1 MRESLFLCPLAALL
15 AVTTADAAT
24 LYVSPTGTET
34 DDCATRATA
43 CSLGAAAST
52 AVAGDTVVLMDGIY
66 YDALYVVNSGTSNA
80 WITFEADQCA
90 TPIIEGE
97 GSGPNDDTQTS
108 GVGSSEAEYVRF
120 RGIVARGWNIGFG
133 NGWADGT
140 DSDEVSNGHWEIEN
154 CISYSNG
161 RTGFTFFSAEGFY
174 LKNSIAAHN
183 GSSVLHSWSSGV
195 TLFEAMGTGNTVE
208 GTVSFENTDAERHTD
223 GSGFIVDE
231 ESNNATFIN
240 NIAFGNGGSCLRLT
254 KSSGTRFINNTC
266 YHNSQ
271 FGSLATG
278 PGNPGELYFTN
289 GGVTQQNVT
298 FMNNVIAG
306 TGQSPAGPDPVV
318 NQPPSGWMNNVVTTG
333 SVSFF
338 TDPDGTNPSFVPA
351 NGAGELIGAGSN
363 GNGAP
368 TNDIGFD
375 PRCIVKRNPV
385 MVGAVAAES
394 WWQYDVDIEYIQSIG
409 GVAACFNAS
418 SRSGTP
424 DIGAYNSG
432 DVTTVTPG
440 SCIPIE
446 PDPTGGAGGMAGAAG
461 AGGGGTG
468 GTGTGGLDGVG
479 GSGTGGLVGA
489 GGSGTGG
496 LVGAGGTGTG
506 GLVGAGG
513 TGTGGAVGVGGTGTG
528 GLVGAGGTGTG
539 GAVGVGGTGT
549 GGTGTGG
556 LVGAGGADTAI
567 GGAGTGVGGALN
579 AGVGGAGPAAAT
591 STGGAGPVG
600 LGGGAGLEPD
610 SAEPAGDDAGC
621 SCRVAPAPNH
631 RGLLAALGF
640 LGLGLLARRR
650 RARI

>member
-1 MRESLFLCPLAALL
+1 MRKSHFLCPLAALL
-15 AVTTADAAT
+15 AASTASAAT
-24 LYVSPTGTET
+24 LYVSPSGTET
-34 DDCATRATA
+34 SDCATRATA
-43 CSLGAAAST
+43 CSLATAASS

-66 YDALYVVNSGTSNA
+66 YEALYVVNSGTSNA
-80 WITFEADQCA
+80 WITFEADECA
-90 TPIIEGE
+90 TPILEGD
-97 GSGPNDDTQTS
+97 GAGPNDDTQTT
-108 GVGSSEAEYVRF
+108 GVGSAEAEYVRF
-120 RGIVARGWNIGFG
+120 VGIVSRGWNIGFG

-174 LKNSIAAHN
+174 LKNSISAHN

-208 GTVSFENTDAERHTD
+208 STISFENTDAERHTD

-231 ESNNATFIN
+231 ESNDATFIN
-240 NIAFGNGGSCLRLT
+240 NIAFGNAGSCLRLT

-271 FGSLATG
+271 FGSAATG
-278 PGNPGELYFTN
+278 PSNPGELYFTN

-306 TGQSPAGPDPVV
+306 TGQSPAGPQPVV

-351 NGAGELIGAGSN
+351 NGASELIGAGSN

-375 PRCIVKRNPV
+375 PRCIVKRTPV
-385 MVGAVAAES
+385 MVGSVARES
-394 WWQYDVDIEYIQSIG
+394 WWQYDVDIDYVKSIG
-409 GVAACFNAS
+409 GVASCFNAAT
-418 SRSGTP
+418 RLGTP
-424 DIGAYNSG
+424 DIGAYNAG

-461 AGGGGTG
+461 AGGVG
-468 GTGTGGLDGVG
+468 GTGTGGVVGMGGTGTGGVVGVG
-479 GSGTGGLVGA
+479 GTGTGGV
-489 GGSGTGG
+489 
-496 LVGAGGTGTG
+496 VGAGGTGTG
-506 GLVGAGG
+506 GVVGLGG
-513 TGTGGAVGVGGTGTG
+513 TGTGGVVGLGGTGTGGVVGVGGTGTG
-528 GLVGAGGTGTG
+528 IGGLGT
-539 GAVGVGGTGT
+539 GVGGTGT
-549 GGTGTGG
+549 GGVVSAGGTGTG
-556 LVGAGGADTAI
+556 I
-567 GGAGTGVGGALN
+567 GT
-579 AGVGGAGPAAAT
+579 T
-591 STGGAGPVG
+591 STGGLGAVG
-600 LGGGAGLEPD
+600 IGGGGDLGPD
-610 SAEPAGDDAGC
+610 SGEPTGEDAGC
-621 SCRVAPAPNH
+621 GCRLAPVPNRH
-631 RGLLAALGF
+631 GLLAALGI
-640 LGLGLLARRR
+640 LGVGLFARRR
-650 RARI
+650 RLVRVRTRR